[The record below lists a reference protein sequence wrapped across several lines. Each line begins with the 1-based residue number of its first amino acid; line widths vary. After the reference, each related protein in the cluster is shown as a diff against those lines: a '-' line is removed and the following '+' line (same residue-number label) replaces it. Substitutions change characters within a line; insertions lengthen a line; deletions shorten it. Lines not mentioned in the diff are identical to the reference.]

1 MMWTNNS
8 NDSDIY
14 HWQIS
19 VMNKKQFKLLEGTNM
34 KTNTKKLV
42 LNSLLLAIGL
52 LLHQLTPAI
61 GLPIQPDM
69 TLIMLFAIMVINKGD
84 YKTSLTCGIIT
95 GVFTALTTKFPGGQ
109 IPNVIDKVV
118 TTNIVYIVMFLLYK
132 LPIMEKYSD
141 KVKDMIVST
150 IILPIGTFISGTIFL
165 MSALVLVGLPGSF
178 ESLFLVAVAPAI
190 LINLIFGIFLNKVIN
205 LSMSRIGYT
214 PIKSEHR

>member
-1 MMWTNNS
+1 MKWTNNS